1 VSLEENFRKFWRKL
15 MTKGKVKWF
24 NAQRGFGYIEV
35 EGGKDVYVHQSAI
48 KMEGYKTLEP
58 GDMVEFDIV
67 EGPRGPQAA
76 NVKKI

>member
-1 VSLEENFRKFWRKL
+1 

>member
-76 NVKKI
+76 NVKKV